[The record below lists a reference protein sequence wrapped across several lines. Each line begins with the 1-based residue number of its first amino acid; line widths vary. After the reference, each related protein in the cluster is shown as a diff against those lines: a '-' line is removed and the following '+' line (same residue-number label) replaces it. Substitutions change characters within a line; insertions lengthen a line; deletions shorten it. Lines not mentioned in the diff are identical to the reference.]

1 MMTNFNEAATLLAES
16 TSSQIPSQPSALSL
30 FGVIVVLGF
39 FLTNLKGLLF
49 SYHVRIFHA
58 LFNHL
63 WFNRTRRINAQR
75 HGVDAIFQP
84 IVTTSRSPLLECD
97 FNGHKSNSTFYSDL
111 DVNRMHLFGALF
123 KEVISPAAK
132 PSAGQG
138 LGKLI
143 LALGGVSC
151 TFKREIKPYQKY
163 QIWSRVLAWDEK
175 WMYIA
180 SYFVKDGVILP
191 TGYTLQPSV
200 SSRKK
205 KSKDGDEFGKAIF
218 ASAISKYVFKQG
230 RKTIRPEEVFQKL
243 NLIPATLDLNDKGDI
258 ELPHMDGGAEK
269 ETGKIG
275 SEKEVRGKEGT
286 KWGSK
291 EVQEEKQ
298 RGLEIAKHFASLDE
312 LQNSP
317 IMPSSRALGRFD
329 GIGFC

>member
-1 MMTNFNEAATLLAES
+1 
-16 TSSQIPSQPSALSL
+16 
-30 FGVIVVLGF
+30 
-39 FLTNLKGLLF
+39 
-49 SYHVRIFHA
+49 
-58 LFNHL
+58 
-63 WFNRTRRINAQR
+63 
-75 HGVDAIFQP
+75 
-84 IVTTSRSPLLECD
+84 
-97 FNGHKSNSTFYSDL
+97 STFYSDL

-180 SYFVKDGVILP
+180 SYFVKDG
-191 TGYTLQPSV
+191 
-200 SSRKK
+200 
-205 KSKDGDEFGKAIF
+205 AIF